1 MLINLGSNFAA
12 LGYSSSL
19 MPKKVLITC
28 CFLKLVVMPFIG
40 IIMLHFWIKIGMVPD
55 PVSVL
60 IYMLLVAAP
69 CAMVILILIS
79 SFSES

>member
-1 MLINLGSNFAA
+1 
-12 LGYSSSL
+12 

-28 CFLKLVVMPFIG
+28 CILKLIVMPTIG
-40 IIMLHFWIKIGMVPD
+40 IGMLHYWIKFGLVPD

-60 IYMLLVAAP
+60 IYLLLVAAP
-69 CAMVILILIS
+69 CAMVILILIA